1 MPRLLFI
8 LHGMGVHDT
17 DWATPTVAHIRR
29 IPGDYGYAWFQQNG
43 PLENHV
49 TLIPISYD
57 SAFNTLLA
65 QWSESATQLQQFA
78 NTLGVNVTK
87 CFNFLQGASPT
98 ENQFFWTSVVDVLM
112 YRFFPIVAAQ
122 VRLTVR
128 QEIARRFTEEAANGA
143 IVDVSIMA
151 HSLGTSVAHDT
162 LSIMATRP
170 IQTPAGP
177 NQSFMLGNFQFK
189 RIFQVANVS
198 RVLETTPTVLTS
210 PIHPFTVDAAT
221 SYTRGFLNFKH
232 RYDLFT
238 AVKPFEAPATW
249 GDGFLEPT
257 DIKRVLGFNVHDLD
271 LYLDNPRV
279 HVPLLRQLI
288 DPAVVTQQE
297 EAAALAAYDAK
308 PEPDCLV
315 QVKAFKDRI
324 DELIAECSTSP
335 DVQDLVIALTK
346 ALAAAKEAKNACV

>member
-1 MPRLLFI
+1 
-8 LHGMGVHDT
+8 
-17 DWATPTVAHIRR
+17 
-29 IPGDYGYAWFQQNG
+29 
-43 PLENHV
+43 
-49 TLIPISYD
+49 
-57 SAFNTLLA
+57 
-65 QWSESATQLQQFA
+65 
-78 NTLGVNVTK
+78 
-87 CFNFLQGASPT
+87 
-98 ENQFFWTSVVDVLM
+98 
-112 YRFFPIVAAQ
+112 
-122 VRLTVR
+122 
-128 QEIARRFTEEAANGA
+128 
-143 IVDVSIMA
+143 MA

-170 IQTPAGP
+170 IQTAAGP
-177 NQSFMLGNFQFK
+177 NHSFMQQNFQFK

-198 RVLETTPTVLTS
+198 RVLETTPPVLSS

-238 AVKPFEAPATW
+238 AVKPFTAPATW
-249 GDGFLEPT
+249 GGGFLEPT
-257 DIKRVLGFNVHDLD
+257 GINRVLGFNVHDLD

-288 DPAVVTQQE
+288 DPAVVTPAE
-297 EAAALAAYDAK
+297 EAAALATYDAK

-315 QVKAFKDRI
+315 QVNAFKDRI
-324 DELIAECSTSP
+324 DELIAECSGSV